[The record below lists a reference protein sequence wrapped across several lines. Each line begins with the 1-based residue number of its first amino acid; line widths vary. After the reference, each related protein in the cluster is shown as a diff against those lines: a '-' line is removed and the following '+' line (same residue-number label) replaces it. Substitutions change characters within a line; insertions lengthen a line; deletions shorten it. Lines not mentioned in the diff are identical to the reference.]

1 VAHGGRKPRAQST
14 LDEYT
19 RHLKRWWE
27 WTCANLPAQS
37 TTPTLRGVN
46 AYTRVIRERSEH
58 AYIGFLRAVKAWTT
72 WLVDDGTLTE
82 DPLASLPF
90 VKPPK
95 PHPDRTPVAELADLE
110 AQIATCTS
118 NSLEDVRDRAII
130 LVLAQTAMRRGEL
143 ARMTWDDVD
152 LKNGTIYIPNEVAKN
167 GRGRTVGIEADAI
180 RAIFKYQR
188 TLFDWENRNKR
199 YPSIRV
205 WLGRRGPLN
214 SNAVGHMLA
223 RRSTKAGVRA
233 PAHAY
238 RRGYAVRW
246 LRTGNSETLLKAIAG
261 WDSPEMIKRYTSSV
275 VAEEALVAQRAF
287 NASQRASLDAQR
299 RLEQRRRG
307 ESHSA

>member
-1 VAHGGRKPRAQST
+1 MPTFRPSRRPPHSEGST
-14 LDEYT
+14 HTSE
-19 RHLKRWWE
+19 
-27 WTCANLPAQS
+27 S
-37 TTPTLRGVN
+37 
-46 AYTRVIRERSEH
+46 IRERSEH
-58 AYIGFLRAVKAWTT
+58 AFIGFLRAIKAWTT

-95 PHPDRTPVAELADLE
+95 PHPDRTPVAELADME
-110 AQIATCTS
+110 AQIATCAS

-167 GRGRTVGIEADAI
+167 GRGRIVGIEADAI
-180 RAIFKYQR
+180 RAIVKYQR

-214 SNAVGHMLA
+214 SNAVGHMMA
-223 RRSTKAGVRA
+223 RRSKKAGVRA
-233 PAHAY
+233 PAHSY
-238 RRGYAVRW
+238 RRGYAVRY
-246 LRTGNSETLLKAIAG
+246 LRAGGSETLLKATAG
-261 WDSPEMIKRYTSSV
+261 WETAEMIKRYTSSV
-275 VAEEALVAQRAF
+275 VAEEALMAQRAF
-287 NASQRASLDAQR
+287 NASQRASRDAER
-299 RLEQRRRG
+299 RLEQRRRQPR
-307 ESHSA
+307 SA